1 MRDNIRADGG
11 SSTEGYTTGIGVV
24 FTNYFVG
31 FTAIVIG
38 ISLLNILLDSAVTL
52 TSTELLYSQ
61 RVQLSKTLLIAPLV
75 VMAIFNI
82 ARRLSPW
89 PDMSRMDMQLLVWVP
104 LAELT
109 VLAAFQILVVL
120 LTASTFVENSLLT
133 TVTTDQILTIFS
145 PITVGTVIVAL
156 GLYQIMRTYLD
167 AGMDIGRV
175 PSE

>member
-1 MRDNIRADGG
+1 MRDNIRTDGG
-11 SSTEGYTTGIGVV
+11 SSTEGYKTGSGVV
-24 FTNYFVG
+24 LTNYFVG
-31 FTAIVIG
+31 FTAILLA

-52 TSTELLYSQ
+52 TSADLLYSQ
-61 RVQLSKTLLIAPLV
+61 RIQLSKMLLIAPLV
-75 VMAIFNI
+75 VLAVFNI

-89 PDMSRMDMQLLVWVP
+89 PDMSRIDMQVLVWVP

-133 TVTTDQILTIFS
+133 AVTAEQMLTIFA
-145 PITVGTVIVAL
+145 PIAAGTGIVAL
-156 GLYQIMRTYLD
+156 GFYQIMRTYLD

-175 PSE
+175 SSE